1 MAGIGLECG
10 LSSPLYRRSKRD
22 GALLARVFA
31 QWQAPRYFQE
41 VRLKW
46 MGWIAALAAAFFV
59 SVAQAEQDMSEE
71 ALKLDAVS
79 RLIEAHDPSLSVNIG
94 RVYVKQA
101 ALGAARDLLYQ
112 KGRAAGLKKETWNL
126 DSPQW
131 QAAERELVQGT
142 DALIQRRV
150 ANGTWVREAW
160 SEQVAT
166 LLNGE
171 EADEIAVHFQ
181 TEGGQLQRRVIE
193 WFVGE
198 LTLQTY
204 TFTDRL
210 KYGVPGSEQEMED
223 LRKTTYEI
231 RSHFEDIYDLTR
243 YPEAVR
249 FASRGP
255 GVEYFKMMVL
265 QGVHVLHV
273 HLEAVANEA
282 RETVRSRAARVDPY
296 IERVRK
302 SKDEGGRMKDEG

>member
-1 MAGIGLECG
+1 VKGKA
-10 LSSPLYRRSKRD
+10 
-22 GALLARVFA
+22 
-31 QWQAPRYFQE
+31 
-41 VRLKW
+41 
-46 MGWIAALAAAFFV
+46 WIAALAAAFFV
-59 SVAQAEQDMSEE
+59 SAVQAEQDLSAE

-79 RLIEAHDPSLSVNIG
+79 RLIESHDPSLSVNIG

-101 ALGAARDLLYQ
+101 ALGAARDLLFQ
-112 KGRAAGLKKETWNL
+112 KGRAAGLKKENWNL

-131 QAAERELVQGT
+131 QAAERELVAGT

-181 TEGGQLQRRVIE
+181 SEGGQLQRRVIE

-210 KYGVPGSEQEMED
+210 KYGVRGSEQEMED

-231 RSHFEDIYDLTR
+231 RSHFDEIYDLTK
-243 YPEAVR
+243 YPNAMR

-255 GVEYFKMMVL
+255 GVAYFKMMVM
-265 QGVHVLHV
+265 QGVHVLHL

-282 RETVRSRAARVDPY
+282 RATVRSRAASVDRY
-296 IERVRK
+296 IEQAK
-302 SKDEGGRMKDEG
+302 QKQ